1 MYVSELIPGML
12 IKLDEG
18 FSYYIQES
26 RKSSIP
32 RLRVAPDVIMK
43 LMPVDTK
50 LVENGPVM
58 YLGESRSKN
67 LNKNSRSKV
76 RTVMVDGQ
84 VAFIEGRE
92 FSKFTPFFD

>member
-26 RKSSIP
+26 KKSNLP
-32 RLRVAPDVIMK
+32 RLRVAPDVIMR
-43 LMPVDTK
+43 LMPSDTN

-58 YLGESRSKN
+58 YLGESKN
-67 LNKNSRSKV
+67 KSCNKNSRSKI

-92 FSKFTPFFD
+92 FGKFTPFFD